1 MTRNVLLLLR
11 DARAAAAA
19 EMALVLPFLLIL
31 MFGSMELG
39 HYFYQEH
46 VVVKKVRDGARYASR
61 MTLSGDYVCSADP
74 DEVFFDDPDDGVTP
88 KTVITNV
95 TRTGRV
101 DASGPERV
109 GTEPCGDDPA
119 YDVAIRCVSSD
130 DYKGIYTGLDG
141 EVPVVKVS
149 ASLRYASL
157 FGALGFDAT
166 NLCLAAESEIPVAGL

>member
-1 MTRNVLLLLR
+1 MTAYLPLLLGDKR
-11 DARAAAAA
+11 GAAAS
-19 EMALVLPFLLIL
+19 EMVLVLPFLTIL
-31 MFGSMELG
+31 LFGSMELG

-46 VVVKKVRDGARYASR
+46 VVVKQVRDGARYASR
-61 MTLSGDYVCSADP
+61 MTLSADYVCP
-74 DEVFFDDPDDGVTP
+74 TTIFDDADAETKIV
-88 KTVITNV
+88 NV

-101 DASGPERV
+101 DGSGQARFPADAV
-109 GTEPCGDDPA
+109 ACGDG
-119 YDVAIRCVSSD
+119 DVVSVTYRCASSD

-157 FGALGFDAT
+157 FGTLGFNAG